1 MGRMNHLTLVAAAT
15 VRVKSWSDHGE
26 LHRLVMGMFQS
37 ASLPGEPNEKRA
49 ASNIL
54 FRVDEASIGK
64 VLLIRS
70 DIAPTNLPRGAKTK
84 AVPWQMPHVG
94 AAVRFR
100 LTANAI
106 RRARPV
112 TPAVKRG
119 VGISPVDD
127 VADWVTN
134 KLTGALDDVTLF
146 SHDRSVVTSGKSALQ
161 LDVVDGYGLVR
172 DPAALQSLLRVG
184 VGRSK
189 AFGCGLLTVARA

>member
-1 MGRMNHLTLVAAAT
+1 MNHLTLVAAPT

-26 LHRLVMGMFQS
+26 LHRLVMAMFQS
-37 ASLPGEPNEKRA
+37 ANLPGEPNEKRA

-54 FRVDEASIGK
+54 FRIDEAPTGK

-84 AVPWQMPHVG
+84 AVPWQMPEAG
-94 AAVRFR
+94 AAIRFR

-106 RRARPV
+106 RRTRPV

-119 VGISPVDD
+119 VGMSPVDD
-127 VADWVTN
+127 VADWMTN
-134 KLTGALDDVTLF
+134 KLAGALDDVTLF
-146 SHDRSVVTSGKSALQ
+146 SHDRSVVTSGKSPLQ
-161 LDVVDGYGLVR
+161 LDAVDGYALVH
-172 DPAALQSLLRVG
+172 DPEAVQHLLKTG

-189 AFGCGLLTVARA
+189 AFGCGLLTIARA

>member
-1 MGRMNHLTLVAAAT
+1 MNHLTLIAAPT

-26 LHRLVMGMFQS
+26 LHRLVMAMFQS
-37 ASLPGEPNEKRA
+37 ANLPGEPNEKRA

-54 FRVDEASIGK
+54 FRVDEAPTGK

-84 AVPWQMPHVG
+84 AVPWQMPEAG
-94 AAVRFR
+94 AAIRFR

-106 RRARPV
+106 RRTKPV

-127 VADWVTN
+127 VAEWMTN
-134 KLTGALDDVTLF
+134 KLAGALEDVTLF
-146 SHDRSVVTSGKSALQ
+146 SHDRSVVTSGKSPLQ
-161 LDVVDGYGLVR
+161 LDVVDGYALVH
-172 DPAALQSLLRVG
+172 DPEAVQHLLKTG
-184 VGRSK
+184 VGRAK
-189 AFGCGLLTVARA
+189 AFGCGLLTIARA

>member
-1 MGRMNHLTLVAAAT
+1 MNHLTQVAAPS

-26 LHRLVMGMFQS
+26 LHRLVMAMFQS
-37 ASLPGEPNEKRA
+37 ANLPGEPNEKRA

-54 FRVDEASIGK
+54 FRVDEAPAGK

-84 AVPWQMPHVG
+84 AVAWQMPVAG
-94 AAVRFR
+94 TAIRFR

-106 RRARPV
+106 RRTRPV

-119 VGISPVDD
+119 VGISPVHD
-127 VADWVTN
+127 VADWVTT
-134 KLTGALDDVTLF
+134 KLAGAVDDVTLF

-161 LDVVDGYGLVR
+161 LDVVDGYGLVH
-172 DPAALQSLLRVG
+172 DPDALQHLLQTG

>member
-1 MGRMNHLTLVAAAT
+1 
-15 VRVKSWSDHGE
+15 
-26 LHRLVMGMFQS
+26 
-37 ASLPGEPNEKRA
+37 
-49 ASNIL
+49 
-54 FRVDEASIGK
+54 
-64 VLLIRS
+64 
-70 DIAPTNLPRGAKTK
+70 
-84 AVPWQMPHVG
+84 
-94 AAVRFR
+94 
-100 LTANAI
+100 
-106 RRARPV
+106 V

-134 KLTGALDDVTLF
+134 KLTGALADVTLF